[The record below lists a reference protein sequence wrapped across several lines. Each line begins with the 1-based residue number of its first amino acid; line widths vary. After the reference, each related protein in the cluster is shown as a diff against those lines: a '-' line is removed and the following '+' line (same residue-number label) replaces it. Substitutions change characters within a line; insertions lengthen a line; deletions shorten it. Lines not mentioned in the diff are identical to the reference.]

1 MRSFAALPY
10 LVLQALRQA
19 AINARRRDR
28 TGRYLLWSVLAGLA
42 SGAMLALAAAFAS
55 VLWLAG
61 LWYLALA
68 MIAVLVVPV
77 VAPPLIRVVLVP
89 AGWHRLAFHAA
100 RVSRPGTDPVAYALC
115 AAAWASRSP
124 SAGAWVEARRD
135 ARGRPHELDARGQPL
150 GDAEI
155 ATTALLAAGRGDA
168 ATARELLRSL
178 AMIVENHPAVRELAG
193 EWLACDAAERG
204 AWDEVT
210 GAATR
215 GWSATPLGF
224 LLEGIA
230 ARHTGAPGA
239 PSARE
244 LWGRWLLAP
253 RRRAT
258 HPLVLAA
265 LAAASAPAPRE
276 SPGDV
281 ADPAP
286 GESAA
291 SGSPLPSAAAAVA
304 AHLAFD
310 AAPVTAERLTAAVRA
325 WDAALADPTTRA
337 WLARRALELDAPAG
351 AVDRALHDVAGAVT
365 DDLARRAEAARLGA
379 PPGPHGPVSGGLAR
393 ILRHGRLDALEAAF
407 SRWADRRH
415 GDAPHPAIDEWRE
428 FVALWT
434 AYNAAVAAGGLE
446 LRRLAFPHAFGKG
459 SNMAAWLWN
468 KRSEYAVSHAISK
481 WLLDEALAVGDTEA
495 IELGHRNCALS
506 VPTRLG
512 RITS

>member
-10 LVLQALRQA
+10 LVLQWLRQA

-28 TGRYLLWSVLAGLA
+28 TGRYLVWSALAGLA
-42 SGAMLALAAAFAS
+42 SAAMLVLAAAFAS
-55 VLWLAG
+55 LLWWAG

-68 MIAVLVVPV
+68 MVAVLIVPV
-77 VAPPLIRVVLVP
+77 VAGPLIRTVLVP

-100 RVSRPGTDPVAYALC
+100 QYSRPGTDPVAYALC
-115 AAAWASRSP
+115 VAAWASRTP
-124 SAGAWVEARRD
+124 SAAAWVEAQRD
-135 ARGRPHELDARGQPL
+135 ARGRPL

-155 ATTALLAAGRGDA
+155 AATALLAAGRGDV

-204 AWDEVT
+204 AWDELVAT
-210 GAATR
+210 AAR
-215 GWSATPLGF
+215 GWPATPLGF

-230 ARHTGAPGA
+230 ARHTGAAGA
-239 PSARE
+239 PSANE

-253 RRRAT
+253 RRRTT

-265 LAAASAPAPRE
+265 LAAAPAPAPRE
-276 SPGDV
+276 AAGGA

-286 GESAA
+286 SEPAA
-291 SGSPLPSAAAAVA
+291 PGSPLPGTAAAVA
-304 AHLAFD
+304 AHLAVS
-310 AAPVTAERLTAAVRA
+310 AAPITVERLTAAVRA

-365 DDLARRAEAARLGA
+365 DDLARRAEAAQLGA
-379 PPGPHGPVSGGLAR
+379 PPGPHGPVSSGLAR
-393 ILRHGRLDALEAAF
+393 LLRHGRLDALEAAF
-407 SRWADRRH
+407 ARWADRRH
-415 GDAPHPAIDEWRE
+415 DGAAAHHPAIDEWRE

-468 KRSEYAVSHAISK
+468 KRDEYAVSHAISK